1 MGLWI
6 TKQLRILP
14 KIIHLGRVESL
25 ADIQRREKFY
35 QIGAGATFAQV
46 ETALTAIDS
55 DLGVVLRRIGSKQVR
70 AAGTLGGNVAN
81 GSPVGDTLPV
91 LIALGA
97 TLHLRQSKD
106 VRTLPLEDFF
116 IGYGKQDRRP
126 GEFVTAVDVP
136 DLSVGEA
143 FRCYKLSKRFDQD
156 ISAVLGAF
164 RFELRRGIIVA
175 ARIAYGG
182 MAATP
187 RRALAAE
194 AALVGLPLA
203 DKDDWSSATNALAL
217 DFQPID
223 DMRATAVYRLQ
234 TAQSLLL
241 KALHEIGGASSADMR
256 VFGLRPGEVP
266 NAA

>member
-1 MGLWI
+1 
-6 TKQLRILP
+6 
-14 KIIHLGRVESL
+14 
-25 ADIQRREKFY
+25 RE
-35 QIGAGATFAQV
+35 
-46 ETALTAIDS
+46 
-55 DLGVVLRRIGSKQVR
+55 
-70 AAGTLGGNVAN
+70 
-81 GSPVGDTLPV
+81 
-91 LIALGA
+91 
-97 TLHLRQSKD
+97 
-106 VRTLPLEDFF
+106 
-116 IGYGKQDRRP
+116 GY
-126 GEFVTAVDVP
+126 
-136 DLSVGEA
+136 
-143 FRCYKLSKRFDQD
+143 
-156 ISAVLGAF
+156 
-164 RFELRRGIIVA
+164 IVA

-203 DKDDWSSATNALAL
+203 DEDDWSGAINALAL

-241 KALHEIGGASSADMR
+241 KALHEIGGASSAEMR